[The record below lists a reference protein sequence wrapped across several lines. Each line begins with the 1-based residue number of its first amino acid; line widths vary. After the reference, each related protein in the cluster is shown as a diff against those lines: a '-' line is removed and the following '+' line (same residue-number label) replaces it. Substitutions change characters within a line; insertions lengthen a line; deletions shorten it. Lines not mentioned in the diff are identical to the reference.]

1 MIVVG
6 AAAAGGGSNKTG
18 KIEMDGWRGKLKG
31 VHMQ

>member
-6 AAAAGGGSNKTG
+6 AAATGTGSSKTG
-18 KIEMDGWRGKLKG
+18 KIEMDGWDKG